1 MNIVNMEIKDMKDIE
16 LVRETTSS
24 KVKIKISDN
33 LENKIRILAS
43 EFPRNEWSGVL
54 FYEAEDKNEPF
65 EKRTY
70 IAIDALPM
78 NIGYETYT
86 KFCSDD
92 MRIPQFIVENG
103 YDDDDIFMG
112 LIHSHPTFGTNAS
125 ATDFNTIKSE
135 CFERGVFMSLIV
147 NNEGTYSAYM
157 SRKIMKTLDIKCK
170 KVLSDFNGENRTEN
184 SSISNKVLCVI
195 ECFDVKVEKEDKKYP
210 GYEDFITDIKELYKK
225 SDLIR
230 PSAYT
235 GMPASYS
242 GMLKPEV
249 GRDLFEDFFESGKP
263 KSESNEGT
271 QFRTVSDLMTYYS
284 EGHVERMCD
293 RLDIEEN
300 KIIGILSSFKGN
312 DIQSFTRYSI
322 SILGKNNISGYD
334 VLYMAILESFSTER
348 DSGIELC
355 RNIVNSIPKEYFDE
369 FVNKVKKYQM
379 YAAIMVFLDECDFS
393 EYAEIAKSEFIA
405 RYFFKFN
412 EKININ
418 DDEKLLK
425 KVGGIIK
432 DKKGVSEYDLLSIV
446 RLLYSLYHKFSSQ
459 VENIAIEISEIY
471 YDLFEEIIGFD
482 ANDSKISGFIELIS
496 DVYDCVD
503 SNNTAEIV
511 SAKYDFDRISYEEVE
526 KVMNDDSISEDE
538 RNVVALLYIYFNID
552 CNNYDWYKIYED
564 HLFGKDICVNDL
576 FNDGING

>member
-1 MNIVNMEIKDMKDIE
+1 MKDVE
-16 LVRETTSS
+16 LVREITSS

-43 EFPRNEWSGVL
+43 EFPRNEWSGIL
-54 FYEAEDKNEPF
+54 FYKAKDKNKPF

-112 LIHSHPTFGTNAS
+112 LIHSHPTFGTSAS

-157 SRKIMKTLDIKCK
+157 SRKVVKTLDVKCK
-170 KVLSDFNGENRTEN
+170 KVFSDFNGDNRIEN
-184 SSISNKVLCVI
+184 SSISDKVVCVI
-195 ECFDVKVEKEDKKYP
+195 ECFDVKVEKEGKKYP
-210 GYEDFITDIKELYKK
+210 GYEDFVTDIKELYKK

-230 PSAYT
+230 PAAYT

-242 GMLKPEV
+242 GILKPET
-249 GRDLFEDFFESGKP
+249 GRDLFDDFFESKKP
-263 KSESNEGT
+263 KSENNSGT
-271 QFRTVSDLMTYYS
+271 QFRIVSDLMIYYS
-284 EGHVERMCD
+284 EDCVERMCD
-293 RLDIEEN
+293 RLGIEEN
-300 KIIGILSSFKGN
+300 RIIGILSSFKGN

-322 SILGKNNISGYD
+322 PILGKNNINGYD
-334 VLYMAILESFSTER
+334 ILYMAILESFNTER

-355 RNIVNSIPKEYFDE
+355 RNIVNSIPKEHFNE
-369 FVNKVKKYQM
+369 FANKVKKYQM
-379 YAAIMVFLDECDFS
+379 YTAIMVFLDECDFS

-405 RYFFKFN
+405 RYSFKFN
-412 EKININ
+412 EKIDIN
-418 DDEKLLK
+418 DDEKLLR
-425 KVGGIIK
+425 KVGGLIK
-432 DKKGVSEYDLLSIV
+432 DEKNVSEYDLLSIV
-446 RLLYSLYHKFSSQ
+446 RLLWSLSHKFSGQ
-459 VENIAIEISEIY
+459 VENIAIEISEGY
-471 YDLFEEIIGFD
+471 YNLFEEITGFD
-482 ANDSKISGFIELIS
+482 INDSKIYGFIELIAE
-496 DVYDCVD
+496 VYDYVD
-503 SNNTAEIV
+503 SSNTAEII
-511 SAKYDFDRISYEEVE
+511 SAKYDCDRISYEGVE
-526 KVMNDDSISEDE
+526 KIMNNDDIDE
-538 RNVVALLYIYFNID
+538 NERDVVALLYIYFNID
-552 CNNYDWYKIYED
+552 CNDYDWYKIYED